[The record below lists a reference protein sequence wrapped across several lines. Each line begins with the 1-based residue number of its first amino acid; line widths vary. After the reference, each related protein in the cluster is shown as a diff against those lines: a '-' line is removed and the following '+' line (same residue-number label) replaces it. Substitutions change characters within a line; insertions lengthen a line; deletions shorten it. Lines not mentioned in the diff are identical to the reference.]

1 MTNFDK
7 SLTFQVPKNLSCYG
21 KYDLPFVGFLEEF
34 SSNANVGLV
43 VIRMIGVQMPSLYL
57 NG

>member
-43 VIRMIGVQMPSLYL
+43 VLVIE
-57 NG
+57 